1 MSGLEPELV
10 RVLKL
15 LREHFGDI
23 EVLGVSLLP
32 PDIGEQ
38 GTIEEEDEDEA
49 PPERPNGR

>member
-23 EVLGVSLLP
+23 EVIGVSLLP
-32 PDIGEQ
+32 PDVGQQ
-38 GTIEEEDEDEA
+38 GTLEEDEE

>member
-38 GTIEEEDEDEA
+38 GTLEEEEEEDEDEA
-49 PPERPNGR
+49 PD